1 MTGNLLLDTLLF
13 ASIAGAGALVTV
25 RSLALLFPRARVRIT
40 APIPRQN
47 LQPGASGSF
56 RMRTV
61 P

>member
-25 RSLALLFPRARVRIT
+25 RSLALVFPRARIT